1 MHEIG
6 NEIAYI
12 VKIYLGR
19 ESISESRVRDDD
31 DDDDDDDDTR
41 LVTDFRT
48 DFRPKLERVRKAYI
62 FLTRRSFPLIAI
74 QVRRGLPHS
83 TEEQTGWVLGSSGL
97 AATFSL
103 IDLFIMDNER
113 IEQQS

>member
-1 MHEIG
+1 MKLAMKLLILSKS
-6 NEIAYI
+6 I
-12 VKIYLGR
+12 LGG
-19 ESISESRVRDDD
+19 SRFQIQGSG
-31 DDDDDDDDTR
+31 DDDTR

-48 DFRPKLERVRKAYI
+48 DFCPKLERVRKAYI

-83 TEEQTGWVLGSSGL
+83 PEEQTGWVLGSSGL

-113 IEQQS
+113 IEQQTVLTKL